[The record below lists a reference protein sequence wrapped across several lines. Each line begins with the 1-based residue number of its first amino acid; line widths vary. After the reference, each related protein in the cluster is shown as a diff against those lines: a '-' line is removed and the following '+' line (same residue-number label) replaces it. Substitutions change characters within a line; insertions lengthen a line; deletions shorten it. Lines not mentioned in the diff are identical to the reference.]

1 MRQDNLDEHLVVVFS
16 TVLKK
21 RVVEKNNR
29 AKWKSNRSCVISN
42 YLDGLLFEETYC
54 NGTNS
59 CLLKIKTT
67 ETEWFASS
75 DLFSQSRSLFK
86 VRVLLDFRWD
96 LYHGI
101 PHQKFSWTVDF
112 SWQRKMIIVQFC
124 SQIHIINFFHF
135 LQVGESQKQMSF
147 SYQGNWI
154 PILNK
159 QAMKVYSSFLFPF
172 FHLIFFLF

>member
-1 MRQDNLDEHLVVVFS
+1 MCGW
-16 TVLKK
+16 
-21 RVVEKNNR
+21 KNNR

-54 NGTNS
+54 NGTNG

-135 LQVGESQKQMSF
+135 LQVGESQKQMSL

-159 QAMKVYSSFLFPF
+159 QAMKVYLSFCFHF
-172 FHLIFFLF
+172 FT